1 MKNTLKVWLGLLLAA
16 WLSMDKPAET
26 LSSLQTHDTFDYIYT
41 LPNEGTLA
49 APLRFA
55 KAITTQPLLRLKQ
68 QPYATAS
75 FLKVGVPNGE
85 TIEVLAEVAMD
96 STETTN
102 GRWYRIRYGFVE
114 GYVEE
119 KTLIFQ

>member
-41 LPNEGTLA
+41 PPNEDSLA

-68 QPYATAS
+68 QP
-75 FLKVGVPNGE
+75 
-85 TIEVLAEVAMD
+85 
-96 STETTN
+96 
-102 GRWYRIRYGFVE
+102 
-114 GYVEE
+114 
-119 KTLIFQ
+119 